1 MRNERPLVVR
11 ARFARARD
19 RRGFREEERGYLQKP
34 SMQICPEEQDLPES
48 APHWPPS
55 VEPVPQTLWSPEVVV
70 TDLHLLIVG
79 WLVHAFGV
87 CVASHET

>member
-1 MRNERPLVVR
+1 MRNGRPLVVR
-11 ARFARARD
+11 GRFARAEEK
-19 RRGFREEERGYLQKP
+19 RESLERARGYLQKP
-34 SMQICPEEQDLPES
+34 SMQICPDEQDLPES

-55 VEPVPQTLWSPEVVV
+55 VELVPQTLWSPEVVV

>member
-1 MRNERPLVVR
+1 
-11 ARFARARD
+11 
-19 RRGFREEERGYLQKP
+19 
-34 SMQICPEEQDLPES
+34 MQICPEVQDLPES

-55 VEPVPQTLWSPEVVV
+55 VELVPQTLWSPEVVV